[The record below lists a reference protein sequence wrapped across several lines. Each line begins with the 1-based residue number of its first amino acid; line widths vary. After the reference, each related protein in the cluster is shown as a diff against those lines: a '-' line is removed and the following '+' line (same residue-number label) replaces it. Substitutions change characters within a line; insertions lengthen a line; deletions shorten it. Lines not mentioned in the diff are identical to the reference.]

1 MTGSAVT
8 AVLRRPFS
16 LPVMLS
22 LALHGL
28 AVAALG
34 TFPLSTKVP
43 PPPNDGIKVD
53 LVVAQPAPVVRLK
66 PVLSKPVVQKAAA
79 PKARRVAVKRASPPR
94 LTKVATSHAR
104 PAVMPV
110 ALPPVAPPPVVPVEQ
125 VAAFAEVPPSFM
137 DLPRVPAP
145 AAAPASVFAHATAF
159 LVPEAMDAAETMAA
173 FAVGGGEGFSFSRPL
188 PGVSSG
194 HARLLR
200 DSTPEAGS
208 MRSKVR
214 PGNNPRPEYPRAA
227 REAGWEGTVVLQV
240 MVLPDGTAGN
250 ITLHKTSG
258 HSILDEA
265 ALAAVKGWR
274 FIPAMDGNFPIQ
286 SVVRMPVRFDL
297 RAAN

>member
-79 PKARRVAVKRASPPR
+79 PKARRVAVKRASPSR
-94 LTKVATSHAR
+94 LTRVATSHAR

-137 DLPRVPAP
+137 DLPRTLAP
-145 AAAPASVFAHATAF
+145 AAVPASVFAQAETF
-159 LVPEAMDAAETMAA
+159 VVPEGMEPMVALTASA
-173 FAVGGGEGFSFSRPL
+173 GEASFSRPL
-188 PGVSSG
+188 PGISSG
-194 HARLLR
+194 QARLLR

-208 MRSKVR
+208 VRSKVR
-214 PGNNPRPEYPRAA
+214 SGNNPRPDYPRAA

-240 MVLPDGTAGN
+240 LVLPDGTAGN
-250 ITLHKTSG
+250 VTLHKTSG
-258 HSILDEA
+258 YSILDEA
-265 ALAAVKGWR
+265 ALHAVKGWR
-274 FIPAMDGNFPIQ
+274 FIPAMDGNFPVQ
-286 SVVRMPVRFDL
+286 SMVRMPVRFDL

>member
-1 MTGSAVT
+1 M
-8 AVLRRPFS
+8 LRRPFS
-16 LPVMLS
+16 LPVILS

-34 TFPLSTKVP
+34 TFPLATKVP

-53 LVVAQPAPVVRLK
+53 LVVAQPAPVVRPK
-66 PVLSKPVVQKAAA
+66 PVLSKPAVKKAAA
-79 PKARRVAVKRASPPR
+79 PKARRVAMKRVSPR
-94 LTKVATSHAR
+94 LAKRSPSYVQ

-110 ALPPVAPPPVVPVEQ
+110 ALPPVEPSPVVPVEQ
-125 VAAFAEVPPSFM
+125 VAALAEVPPSFM
-137 DLPRVPAP
+137 DLPRAPAP
-145 AAAPASVFAHATAF
+145 AASPASVFAQATAF
-159 LVPEAMDAAETMAA
+159 LVPEATDAAETMVA

-258 HSILDEA
+258 HAILDEA
-265 ALAAVKGWR
+265 ALAAVKGWQ
-274 FIPAMDGNFPIQ
+274 FVPAMDGNFPVQ
-286 SVVRMPVRFDL
+286 SMVRMPVRFDL